1 MMVETTI
8 HSFSLWHHFAHKPG
22 FDAIAFAELARSM
35 GFQGISLSL
44 NNENYRHLGGRE
56 TARMD
61 RLRAYL
67 TTHGMSLEVDTS
79 GTAPAHM
86 SEMLEVAHRMGATS
100 LRTYT
105 RHGGE
110 VREMMQNTAD
120 DLAAVTRQANDLGVI
135 IVLENHEDFTGP
147 ELAEIVEQVN
157 HPNLKV
163 LYDYGNS
170 QMVLE
175 DPIAALDAVLP
186 HVYSAHFKDHV
197 MIRAED
203 AGQLTVAG
211 VPVGDGFLPLTDLT
225 SRLLDQGLRRFT
237 FENVWAYSA
246 PIRSGRMALNGVNLG
261 EGAFAYLDPPF
272 DPARVILQQSELTLQ
287 TLVDLESQAL
297 NHGRDNFRQVLKNQG
312 RLETG
317 ISDESV
323 DTKGQRDR
331 QTSRLE

>member
-1 MMVETTI
+1 MIVETTI
-8 HSFSLWHHFAHKPG
+8 HSFSLWHHFAHKPD

-56 TARMD
+56 PERMD

-67 TTHGMSLEVDTS
+67 TTHEMSLEVDTS

-86 SEMLEVAHRMGATS
+86 SEMLNVAHRMGATS

-105 RHGGE
+105 HHGGE
-110 VREMMQNTAD
+110 VREMMQNTSD
-120 DLAAVTRQANDLGVI
+120 NLAAVMQEAADLDVI

-147 ELAEIVEQVN
+147 ELAEIVERVS
-157 HPNLKV
+157 HPNLKI

-186 HVYSAHFKDHV
+186 HVYSVHFKDHV

-211 VPVGDGFLPLTDLT
+211 VPVGDGFLPLTELT
-225 SRLLDQGLRRFT
+225 RRLLDQGLRRFT
-237 FENVWAYSA
+237 YENVWAYSA
-246 PIRSGRMALNGVNLG
+246 PFKRV
-261 EGAFAYLDPPF
+261 
-272 DPARVILQQSELTLQ
+272 AR
-287 TLVDLESQAL
+287 
-297 NHGRDNFRQVLKNQG
+297 R
-312 RLETG
+312 
-317 ISDESV
+317 
-323 DTKGQRDR
+323 
-331 QTSRLE
+331 